1 MKLRTAA
8 ATVVTAM
15 FLTAGAAFAQ
25 QGQAVTDDKVQSYV
39 VAYMNVQDIVRE
51 YKSKA
56 DEAKS
61 DAEIEKLR
69 SFYGN
74 HITEAVESE
83 DLTVDEYNSITRQLE
98 TDTELRERVT
108 EKIIEMR
115 QDGQ

>member
-56 DEAKS
+56 DEAQS

-69 SFYGN
+69 SFYGS